1 MMEFYQKVKNKTACI
16 LQLILV
22 QIPRRKKKKKKR
34 ISFVS
39 RSELDKVILY
49 ADCKE
54 YRSIETLSN
63 KDRNSYSLGHWPLFI
78 S

>member
-16 LQLILV
+16 LQPILI
-22 QIPRRKKKKKKR
+22 QIPRKKKKR
-34 ISFVS
+34 CFVS
-39 RSELDKVILY
+39 HSELDKVILY

-63 KDRNSYSLGHWPLFI
+63 KDRNSYSLGHWCLFI